1 MNKIV
6 QKMYFLNRQTASER
20 RSLGPEG
27 GALLSKAAAGGG
39 STVKTWTKYKVTL
52 NCLMDFVRFPFDTQV
67 RMMTRKIKQW
77 FYPQLFP
84 ISHQCFIRSAPSG
97 SAYVRE
103 TQKLTKS
110 EKL

>member
-1 MNKIV
+1 MLCRFVQVQKTRGKMNKIV
-6 QKMYFLNRQTASER
+6 PKNLSFLNPKTASER

-67 RMMTRKIKQW
+67 RMIRK
-77 FYPQLFP
+77 
-84 ISHQCFIRSAPSG
+84 
-97 SAYVRE
+97 
-103 TQKLTKS
+103 
-110 EKL
+110 